1 MIVVLPAYFRTPLQW
16 RHITFLL
23 SDLTKPKCFHTSD
36 LNADPARSIFGSA
49 AIVYVSSDRLY
60 QQ

>member
-1 MIVVLPAYFRTPLQW
+1 MLVDLPVYFRTPLQW
-16 RHITFLL
+16 RHITLLL

-36 LNADPARSIFGSA
+36 LNADPARSISGSA
-49 AIVYVSSDRLY
+49 SIVYVNSDRLC

>member
-1 MIVVLPAYFRTPLQW
+1 MLVVLPAYFRTPLQW
-16 RHITFLL
+16 RHITLLL

-36 LNADPARSIFGSA
+36 LNPDLARSVSDSA
-49 AIVYVSSDRLY
+49 SFVYVSSCCLY